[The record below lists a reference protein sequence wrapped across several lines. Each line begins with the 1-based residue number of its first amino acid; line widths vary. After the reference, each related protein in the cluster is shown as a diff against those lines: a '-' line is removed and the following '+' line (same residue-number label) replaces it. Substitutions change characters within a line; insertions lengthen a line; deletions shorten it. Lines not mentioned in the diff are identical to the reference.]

1 VVRSDT
7 LVSTIAGFVHRC
19 GYDGLPAGVVRLTR
33 QHLLDTLG
41 CCLAAANVDT
51 SEALRTYLLSEAGAG
66 QATAI
71 GIRRRLPAP
80 QAAFMNG
87 VLARTLEFDDMAM
100 PDVHPSGVIA
110 PAVLAIAEARGAS
123 GRDTIAGIA
132 LGLELCLRIAWA
144 GYDRESRNSRFL
156 QRGQDSSAICGTLAG
171 AAAAAKLM
179 RLDAAGIAH
188 AIGIAVSLAGGS
200 LEANRSGGTIK
211 RLQSGWAA
219 KSAIQA
225 ALLAECGVTGPAE
238 AFEGRYGFYQCFV
251 DGVFDASALS
261 DGLGIDWRLAALRFK
276 PYPCNYYTHPG
287 IDAAIAL
294 RRQGLRATDVRA
306 AHLAVATPM
315 LRTVG
320 EPLPRKQS
328 PHTPYEAKFSAPYTV
343 AAALLGGSGLGVG
356 IDDFADAP
364 IVDPARCALMRRIT
378 VGSDPRCDA
387 IFPDHAPAI
396 LSVTTTDGRQLV
408 QEALTNRGSPE
419 MPLSD
424 EELAIKFRDT
434 SYRALPP
441 QSADALKTHVEA
453 IDGADSIDPIAIML
467 ASASG

>member
-1 VVRSDT
+1 VARSDK
-7 LVSTIAGFVHRC
+7 LVSTIAGFVHQC
-19 GYDGLPAGVVRLTR
+19 GYNDLPAGVIRLTR

-41 CCLAAANVDT
+41 CCLAAIDVDT
-51 SEALRTYLLSEAGAG
+51 SAALRAYLLSEAGTE

-71 GIRRRLPAP
+71 GIPRRLPAP

-100 PDVHPSGVIA
+100 PDVHPSGVVV
-110 PAVLAIAEARGAS
+110 PAVLAIAEARGCS
-123 GRDTIAGIA
+123 GRDMIAGIA

-144 GYDRESRNSRFL
+144 GYDSQSRNSRFL
-156 QRGQDSSAICGTLAG
+156 QRGQDSSAICGTLAA

-225 ALLAECGVTGPAE
+225 VLLAECGVTGPGE

-251 DGVFDASALS
+251 DGAFDASALTG
-261 DGLGIDWRLAALRFK
+261 GLGIDWRLSALRFK

-294 RRQGLRATDVRA
+294 RRQGLRAADVRA

-315 LRTVG
+315 LRTIG

-328 PHTPYEAKFSAPYTV
+328 PQTPYEAKFSAPYTL
-343 AAALLGGSGLGVG
+343 AAALIGGSGLGVG
-356 IDDFADAP
+356 IDDFADAL
-364 IVDPARCALMRRIT
+364 ITDPARRALMRRIT
-378 VGSDPRCDA
+378 IGSDPRCDA

-396 LSVTTTDGRQLV
+396 LSIDTSDGRRMV
-408 QEALTNRGSPE
+408 HEALTNRGSRE

-424 EELAIKFRDT
+424 EELAVKFRDT
-434 SYRALPP
+434 SRRALPAR
-441 QSADALKTHVEA
+441 SADALKAH
-453 IDGADSIDPIAIML
+453 IDDIDRADRIDPIATVL
-467 ASASG
+467 ASAGG

>member
-1 VVRSDT
+1 VARSGT
-7 LVSTIAGFVHRC
+7 LVSTIADFVHRC
-19 GYDGLPAGVVRLTR
+19 GYEDLPAGVVRLTR

-41 CCLAAANVDT
+41 CCLAAVDVDT
-51 SEALRTYLLSEAGAG
+51 SEALHSYLLSEAGAG

-100 PDVHPSGVIA
+100 PDVHPSGVIV
-110 PAVLAIAEARGAS
+110 PAVLAIAEARGGS
-123 GRDTIAGIA
+123 GRDAIAGVA

-144 GYDRESRNSRFL
+144 GYDRASRNSRFL
-156 QRGQDSSAICGTLAG
+156 QRGQDSSAICGTLAA
-171 AAAAAKLM
+171 AAAAAKLL
-179 RLDAAGIAH
+179 RLDAAGIAN

-219 KSAIQA
+219 KSAVQA
-225 ALLAECGVTGPAE
+225 ALLAECGITGPAE

-251 DGVFDASALS
+251 DGAFDASALTG
-261 DGLGIDWRLAALRFK
+261 GLGSDWRLLALRFK

-294 RRQGLRATDVRA
+294 RRQGLRAADVRA

-343 AAALLGGSGLGVG
+343 AAALIGGSGLGVG
-356 IDDFADAP
+356 IDDFADTL
-364 IVDPARCALMRRIT
+364 INDPQRCALMRRIT
-378 VGSDPRCDA
+378 IGSDPRCDA

-396 LSVTTTDGRQLV
+396 LSVTTTDGSRMV
-408 QEALTNRGSPE
+408 HEALTNRGSPE
-419 MPLSD
+419 MALSD

-434 SYRALPP
+434 SSRALPP
-441 QSADALKTHVEA
+441 QSADALKARIEG
-453 IDGADSIDPIAIML
+453 IDHADSIDPLAAML
-467 ASASG
+467 ASPAG